1 MSLKYTVILCLISA
15 ITAASLTKYYF
26 PNVQTKTQDV
36 THDVIH
42 TQVQTVTKTVKLP
55 SGEVDTTVTTDKD
68 IQNTLNDIKTQV
80 SLQTPPPNWLVSATY
95 NTDIHTLQPSYGA
108 DVKRRILGPVFLG
121 INADTSGRFGAS
133 LGMEF

>member
-1 MSLKYTVILCLISA
+1 MSLKYTAILCLISA
-15 ITAASLTKYYF
+15 VTAASLTKYYF
-26 PNVQTKTQDV
+26 PTVQTQTRDV
-36 THDVIH
+36 VHNTTNTEI
-42 TQVQTVTKTVKLP
+42 QTVTKTVKLP

-108 DVKRRILGPVFLG
+108 DVKRRILGPLFLG
-121 INADTSGRFGAS
+121 INADTSGKFGAS